1 MWAVVT
7 GGSEC
12 GQWWWWWWWMF
23 VLSCFVFIFIFIFLN
38 VFIIILM
45 IYLCYFN
52 EIAKNGALLLWG
64 ACRVRKINKMTF
76 GSVKWLYVFAP
87 LILLKLCPAH
97 SLVTMLQLLA

>member
-12 GQWWWWWWWMF
+12 GQWWWLMF
-23 VLSCFVFIFIFIFLN
+23 VLSCFVFVVIFIFIFLN

-45 IYLCYFN
+45 IYLYYFN

-76 GSVKWLYVFAP
+76 RSVK
-87 LILLKLCPAH
+87 
-97 SLVTMLQLLA
+97 

>member
-12 GQWWWWWWWMF
+12 GQWWWLMF
-23 VLSCFVFIFIFIFLN
+23 VLSCFVFVVIFIFIFLN

-45 IYLCYFN
+45 IYLYYFN

-64 ACRVRKINKMTF
+64 ACRC
-76 GSVKWLYVFAP
+76 VK
-87 LILLKLCPAH
+87 
-97 SLVTMLQLLA
+97 